1 MGTDGVWT
9 YGGLTPPATATP
21 IITETQPPALTT
33 LPTPTVTVRLTVT
46 PTPAVTTTLVTTIA
60 TPTTTITSKASS
72 GSVGAEGSGTLSS
85 TGRNSPSSTD
95 SHLFPSVNTTAVP
108 TQNSPVNAH
117 AYLGLP
123 PDSFLGLVIGLS
135 VLGLLSLCCCLA
147 GILFCWR
154 RRKKRSRQPNG
165 LTRAE
170 RRALLKSHQPLPDP
184 SEREKDAS
192 FVAGLANQQSSR
204 LLAGDR
210 SPRDRSFAKTNAPSR
225 EMRKSEI
232 ALMRARGELP
242 EWNDVP
248 GLSPSLT
255 HLRLADE
262 DPSIAYGV
270 HPSDMDN
277 RGGETSYGRGDRA
290 EADPHMRG
298 SRSRNTSLRL
308 ANMPP
313 PPVLRHTPSASG
325 PSGSTYPALSRRPTL
340 GVEPP
345 TITATRPG
353 QTRQHRL
360 ESIDS
365 MAGVPESVYY
375 ASGVPLGASVAARK
389 STDELDKEFHGT
401 LDTTFEFDID
411 HEMRGVDLADLAE
424 RGATTPTGSSSD
436 PHLQQWLTADI
447 GDLNDEPP
455 IGALGRTQSTR
466 SSSGSKRSGTS
477 RRTRNLDDV
486 ARTAMAYP
494 ESPVSE
500 TGERSRLVRTPSDAP
515 SPSVSALSPIT
526 RYDSPVERTEDI
538 QNLAALPPAGHS
550 PRAAFSNR
558 DSGLGQW
565 VKRTRQVDSRAP
577 EHSRTPLFQRLFD
590 PILTRVRT
598 VSQSA
603 RNRPQTPPTGNT
615 ARPQEYAALP
625 PEPESEERSSGGISG
640 HPSRDWNWKTGPTSY
655 SSGASTSR
663 DDFRKWG
670 RMGGPSVAAPR
681 SSFGGGSAL
690 RQSLI
695 YGSGSN
701 SQGDSRA
708 GLSGDEEADK
718 AERGEGSGLGLAGV
732 PPVPEEQDITS
743 AAPLLRSSSPHT
755 PPRAPIRE
763 HAEFG
768 LRPPLPPAPVDH
780 RSSQISARTAGSQA
794 TQGTAYFDAKSTLAS
809 SARDAAR
816 GPSPLGQTAWS
827 APRSLAGTPMM
838 EPYAVGP
845 QDIPSTS
852 TSTPVQEV
860 TVIEQREPHA
870 PHSPS
875 PPPSPTLATT
885 PQIQHAQPVDVL
897 DVPPPPPAT
906 RDFRQQPSLS
916 TVFSVGSL
924 EAFHEALGTGQPE
937 VADHGRRRSSSV
949 VAPGHRQF
957 SGFSALDDSERFPP
971 PGLAPNPRLSYL
983 PFAPPMPE
991 SRPPSYGQGQPR
1003 PRSADVAQIYQEQLR
1018 RLSRASNG
1026 AGSQGSVTSSY
1037 GEILPG
1043 GILSERNDGDDLEE
1057 EPPMAA
1063 NQWRVLRGYR
1073 RVSNVPDRG
1082 DVEGSGTDSSAVRR
1096 TGVGSRQHTISA
1108 RQAEEQA
1115 SYRLTLGQVC
1125 VLVVYCMVHRRCLI
1139 MLCSHSTLL
1148 TKGLEAR
1155 RSSCKKPPDL
1165 SILTELQRT
1174 LEMIRPTGTILNA
1187 PRSRPTSPTTAL
1199 ECLSMEG
1206 HGQEPCPTLSAPSR
1220 THLVQSSADA
1230 TLPQYL

>member
-33 LPTPTVTVRLTVT
+33 ATVTVQLTVT
-46 PTPAVTTTLVTTIA
+46 PAPPVITTLVTTIP
-60 TPTTTITSKASS
+60 TPTTTITSKATSN
-72 GSVGAEGSGTLSS
+72 SVVAEGSGSISS
-85 TGRNSPSSTD
+85 TGGNSPSTTD
-95 SHLFPSVNTTAVP
+95 THIFPSVNTTALP

-117 AYLGLP
+117 TYLGLP
-123 PDSFLGLVIGLS
+123 PDSFLGLVVGIS
-135 VLGLLSLCCCLA
+135 ILGLLFLCCCLA
-147 GILFCWR
+147 GVLFCWR
-154 RRKKRSRQPNG
+154 RRRRDRQPNG

-192 FVAGLANQQSSR
+192 FVADLANLQSSR

-210 SPRDRSFAKTNAPSR
+210 SPRNGTFAKANAPSR

-242 EWNDVP
+242 EWNDVL
-248 GLSPSLT
+248 GLSPSLQP
-255 HLRLADE
+255 LDE
-262 DPSIAYGV
+262 DPSMAYGV
-270 HPSDMDN
+270 YPSDLN
-277 RGGETSYGRGDRA
+277 NGGGGTSSGRGDRA
-290 EADPHMRG
+290 WAAAGIDAEVGPHMRG
-298 SRSRNTSLRL
+298 SRSRNTSLRST
-308 ANMPP
+308 NMPP
-313 PPVLRHTPSASG
+313 PPVLHHTPSASG
-325 PSGSTYPALSRRPTL
+325 PSGITYSALSRRPTL

-345 TITATRPG
+345 TITTTRPG
-353 QTRQHRL
+353 QTRHHRL

-365 MAGVPESVYY
+365 MPGVPEGVYY
-375 ASGVPLGASVAARK
+375 ASGVPAGASVAARK
-389 STDELDKEFHGT
+389 STDELDKEFRRST
-401 LDTTFEFDID
+401 LDSTLEFDID
-411 HEMRGVDLADLAE
+411 RAMRGVDLADLVE
-424 RGATTPTGSSSD
+424 RSTTPTGSSSD
-436 PHLQQWLTADI
+436 PHLQRWFAEDI

-455 IGALGRTQSTR
+455 IGALGNTRSTH

-486 ARTAMAYP
+486 ARTAIAYP

-500 TGERSRLVRTPSDAP
+500 TGERSRLVHTPSNAS

-550 PRAAFSNR
+550 PPRSRAAYSNR

-565 VKRTRQVDSRAP
+565 VNRTRQLDPRIP
-577 EHSRTPLFQRLFD
+577 DHSRTPLFQRLFD

-603 RNRPQTPPTGNT
+603 RNRPEIPPVSNTP
-615 ARPQEYAALP
+615 RPQGYAALP
-625 PEPESEERSSGGISG
+625 PEPELEERSSGGTS
-640 HPSRDWNWKTGPTSY
+640 HRPSRDWNWKAGPTSY

-670 RMGGPSVAAPR
+670 RMGGPSGAAPR
-681 SSFGGGSAL
+681 SSYGGGSAL
-690 RQSLI
+690 RQSMI

-718 AERGEGSGLGLAGV
+718 AERGEGGGLGLAGV

-743 AAPLLRSSSPHT
+743 AAPLLRSPSPNT

-768 LRPPLPPAPVDH
+768 LRPPLLPAPVDH

-809 SARDAAR
+809 SARDTAR
-816 GPSPLGQTAWS
+816 GPSPLGQMAWGV
-827 APRSLAGTPMM
+827 PRSLAGTPML
-838 EPYAVGP
+838 EPYTVGP
-845 QDIPSTS
+845 QDVSLTS

-860 TVIEQREPHA
+860 TVVPQDPHT

-875 PPPSPTLATT
+875 PPPAPPLAPT

-897 DVPPPPPAT
+897 DVPPPPPEA
-906 RDFRQQPSLS
+906 RDFRQHPSLS
-916 TVFSVGSL
+916 TLFSVGSL

-937 VADHGRRRSSSV
+937 VIVADHGRRRSSSV
-949 VAPGHRQF
+949 AGAGHRQF
-957 SGFSALDDSERFPP
+957 TGFSALDDNERFPP

-983 PFAPPMPE
+983 PFVPPMPE
-991 SRPPSYGQGQPR
+991 SRPPSYGQAQPR
-1003 PRSADVAQIYQEQLR
+1003 PLSADAAQIYQEQLR

-1026 AGSQGSVTSSY
+1026 AGSQGSVPSSY

-1043 GILSERNDGDDLEE
+1043 GILSERNNGDDLEE
-1057 EPPMAA
+1057 DPPMAA
-1063 NQWRVLRGYR
+1063 SQWRVLRGYN

-1082 DVEGSGTDSSAVRR
+1082 DVEGSGTDSSAIRR
-1096 TGVGSRQHTISA
+1096 PGVGSRQRTLSA

-1115 SYRLTLGQVC
+1115 SYRLTLGQVR
-1125 VLVVYCMVHRRCLI
+1125 VL
-1139 MLCSHSTLL
+1139 ST
-1148 TKGLEAR
+1148 
-1155 RSSCKKPPDL
+1155 
-1165 SILTELQRT
+1165 
-1174 LEMIRPTGTILNA
+1174 
-1187 PRSRPTSPTTAL
+1187 
-1199 ECLSMEG
+1199 
-1206 HGQEPCPTLSAPSR
+1206 
-1220 THLVQSSADA
+1220 
-1230 TLPQYL
+1230 

>member
-9 YGGLTPPATATP
+9 YGGLTPPETATP
-21 IITETQPPALTT
+21 VITETQPPLLTT
-33 LPTPTVTVRLTVT
+33 VPTPTVTVQLTVT
-46 PTPAVTTTLVTTIA
+46 PAPPVTTTLVTTIA
-60 TPTTTITSKASS
+60 TPTTTITSKAPS
-72 GSVGAEGSGTLSS
+72 GSVGAEGSGIRSS
-85 TGRNSPSSTD
+85 TSGDSPSTTD
-95 SHLFPSVNTTAVP
+95 AHIFPSVNTTALP

-117 AYLGLP
+117 SYLGLP
-123 PDSFLGLVIGLS
+123 PDSFLGLVIGIS

-154 RRKKRSRQPNG
+154 RRKRDRPPNG

-192 FVAGLANQQSSR
+192 FVAGLANQPTSR

-210 SPRDRSFAKTNAPSR
+210 SPRNRSFAKANAPSR

-242 EWNDVP
+242 EWNDIP

-255 HLRLADE
+255 HLRLPDQ

-270 HPSDMDN
+270 HPSELN
-277 RGGETSYGRGDRA
+277 NGSGGASYGRGDRA
-290 EADPHMRG
+290 WAAAGIDAEVSPHMRG
-298 SRSRNTSLRL
+298 SRSRNTSLRST
-308 ANMPP
+308 NMPP
-313 PPVLRHTPSASG
+313 PPLLRHTPSAGG
-325 PSGSTYPALSRRPTL
+325 PSGITYPALSRRPTL

-345 TITATRPG
+345 TITTTQPG
-353 QTRQHRL
+353 QTRQNRL

-365 MAGVPESVYY
+365 IAGVPESVYY
-375 ASGVPLGASVAARK
+375 ASGVPVGASVAARK
-389 STDELDKEFHGT
+389 STDELDKEFHAT
-401 LDTTFEFDID
+401 LDTTLEFDID
-411 HEMRGVDLADLAE
+411 RDVRGVDLADLVE
-424 RGATTPTGSSSD
+424 RGATPTGSSSD
-436 PHLQQWLTADI
+436 PHLQRWLNEDI

-455 IGALGRTQSTR
+455 IGALGRTRSNH

-477 RRTRNLDDV
+477 RRTRNLEDV
-486 ARTAMAYP
+486 ARTAIAYP

-500 TGERSRLVRTPSDAP
+500 IGERSRLVHTSSNAS

-565 VKRTRQVDSRAP
+565 VNRTRQLDTRIP

-603 RNRPQTPPTGNT
+603 RNRPQTPPVGNT
-615 ARPQEYAALP
+615 PRPQDYAALP
-625 PEPESEERSSGGISG
+625 PEPELEERSSGGTSNR
-640 HPSRDWNWKTGPTSY
+640 PSRDWNWKPGPTSY

-670 RMGGPSVAAPR
+670 RMGGTSSAAPR
-681 SSFGGGSAL
+681 SSYGGGSAL

-701 SQGDSRA
+701 SRGGSGA

-718 AERGEGSGLGLAGV
+718 TERGEGSGLGLAGV

-743 AAPLLRSSSPHT
+743 AAPLPRSSSPHT
-755 PPRAPIRE
+755 PPRAPTRE

-768 LRPPLPPAPVDH
+768 LRPPHPLAPVDH

-827 APRSLAGTPMM
+827 ASRSLAGTPMM
-838 EPYAVGP
+838 EPYTVGP
-845 QDIPSTS
+845 HDIPSTS
-852 TSTPVQEV
+852 TSTPVREV
-860 TVIEQREPHA
+860 TVIPQEQHERHSL
-870 PHSPS
+870 HSPS
-875 PPPSPTLATT
+875 PPPAPTLAPT
-885 PQIQHAQPVDVL
+885 PQIQHAQPIDVL
-897 DVPPPPPAT
+897 DVLPPPPAT
-906 RDFRQQPSLS
+906 RDFRQPSLS

-924 EAFHEALGTGQPE
+924 EAFHEALGAGQPE
-937 VADHGRRRSSSV
+937 VIVADHGRRRSSSV
-949 VAPGHRQF
+949 VGAGHRQF
-957 SGFSALDDSERFPP
+957 SGFSALDDERFPP

-983 PFAPPMPE
+983 PFVPPMSE
-991 SRPPSYGQGQPR
+991 SRPPSYGQAQPR

-1043 GILSERNDGDDLEE
+1043 GILSERNDEGDDLEE
-1057 EPPMAA
+1057 DPPMAA
-1063 NQWRVLRGYR
+1063 SQWRVLRGYR

-1096 TGVGSRQHTISA
+1096 PDVGSRQRTLST

-1125 VLVVYCMVHRRCLI
+1125 VLVV
-1139 MLCSHSTLL
+1139 
-1148 TKGLEAR
+1148 
-1155 RSSCKKPPDL
+1155 
-1165 SILTELQRT
+1165 
-1174 LEMIRPTGTILNA
+1174 
-1187 PRSRPTSPTTAL
+1187 
-1199 ECLSMEG
+1199 
-1206 HGQEPCPTLSAPSR
+1206 
-1220 THLVQSSADA
+1220 
-1230 TLPQYL
+1230 